1 MSTSSYMSANDR
13 YEYKMIQ
20 SSFGLLGINT
30 RKTEKKLN
38 RLAKDGWQLDEVIG
52 NWFWGDSLILK
63 RPR

>member
-1 MSTSSYMSANDR
+1 
-13 YEYKMIQ
+13 MIQ
-20 SSFGLLGINT
+20 SSFGLFGINT
-30 RKTEKKLN
+30 GKTEKKPN